1 MVPKIIH
8 QIWIGDE
15 PIPEHCKEFSKEMQ
29 SMHPNWEYKL
39 WGNELLY
46 DIYSNDK
53 YIKHYLTNPH
63 IYKWAFTADRIRMLL
78 LKEYGGVYCDLD
90 AKPIRPFDFILDR
103 LNENHTFFGGVR
115 PFQEHNNTP
124 PLIDV
129 TVIGATPESR
139 MINYILSLY
148 GDVNRIWMGK
158 TMSDEMW
165 KAIEPDTA
173 LFNYKYFYDNKIT
186 DETVVLHDIDNQR
199 LWSWNDGDP
208 V

>member
-1 MVPKIIH
+1 
-8 QIWIGDE
+8 
-15 PIPEHCKEFSKEMQ
+15 
-29 SMHPNWEYKL
+29 
-39 WGNELLY
+39 
-46 DIYSNDK
+46 
-53 YIKHYLTNPH
+53 
-63 IYKWAFTADRIRMLL
+63 
-78 LKEYGGVYCDLD
+78 
-90 AKPIRPFDFILDR
+90 
-103 LNENHTFFGGVR
+103 
-115 PFQEHNNTP
+115 
-124 PLIDV
+124 
-129 TVIGATPESR
+129 

>member
-8 QIWIGDE
+8 QIWIGDQ

-29 SMHPNWEYKL
+29 SMHPDWEYKL

-46 DIYSNDK
+46 DIYPNDK
-53 YIKHYLTNPH
+53 YIQHYLTNPH

-78 LKEYGGVYCDLD
+78 LKEYGGIYCDLD

-129 TVIGATPESR
+129 TVIGAIPESR
-139 MINYILSLY
+139 MINYIL
-148 GDVNRIWMGK
+148 
-158 TMSDEMW
+158 
-165 KAIEPDTA
+165 
-173 LFNYKYFYDNKIT
+173 
-186 DETVVLHDIDNQR
+186 
-199 LWSWNDGDP
+199 
-208 V
+208 